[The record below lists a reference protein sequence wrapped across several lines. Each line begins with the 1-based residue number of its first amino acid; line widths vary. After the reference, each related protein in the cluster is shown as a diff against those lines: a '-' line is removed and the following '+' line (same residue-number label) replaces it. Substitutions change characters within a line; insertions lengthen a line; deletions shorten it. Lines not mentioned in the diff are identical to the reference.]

1 VSTGQK
7 ILVDKTTPK
16 YKLDASGNIFK
27 GPPITDTQTKEW
39 TTAGWVGSLDF
50 ASLVVAA
57 LEPAVPAGC
66 KALEYFRETA
76 SRNELD
82 SRLRA
87 AQLAGFS
94 DLVWAAVERLR
105 TERTAAEVQEKF
117 LTDGMGLLEYSD
129 LSTFF
134 GGLEAKVGA
143 PNPKIVDAM
152 AAEHTERDDSNVEL
166 VSSNHHV
173 KTTSAIEW
181 RFVVEPDRPPP
192 EGWPAEAKLLA
203 AKFRAPMPIADME
216 LRLTERNARLRKI
229 KEPSLILAE
238 GFGAR
243 LYTGPLFTK
252 VGLPTAR
259 TTPFPHNPAF
269 SSVAERCPEA
279 LWFGSTLSLV
289 PHSTMASCAASI
301 AACRFSELS
310 SRYCAWATS
319 TPRRCMRSTRR

>member
-1 VSTGQK
+1 M
-7 ILVDKTTPK
+7 DKTTPK

-27 GPPITDTQTKEW
+27 PSQTDTHTKECS
-39 TTAGWVGSLDF
+39 TDGWVGSLDF

-66 KALEYFRETA
+66 KALEYFRKTA
-76 SRNELD
+76 SRDELD

-152 AAEHTERDDSNVEL
+152 AAEHTDRDDSNVEL

-181 RFVVEPDRPPP
+181 RFVVEPDHPPP
-192 EGWPAEAKLLA
+192 EGWPAEAKPGA
-203 AKFRAPMPIADME
+203 RARAPMSIADME

-229 KEPSLILAE
+229 KEPPLILAE

-252 VGLPTAR
+252 VRMPTTR
-259 TTPFPHNPAF
+259 TTPFQTTPFPR
-269 SSVAERCPEA
+269 VAERCPQA
-279 LWFGSTLSLV
+279 LWFGPMLSLV
-289 PHSTMASCAASI
+289 PHSTMACCAASI
-301 AACRFSELS
+301 AACRFSERS

>member
-1 VSTGQK
+1 MSTGQK
-7 ILVDKTTPK
+7 ILVDKTKPK

-76 SRNELD
+76 SRDELD

-166 VSSNHHV
+166 VSSNHHI

-203 AKFRAPMPIADME
+203 AKFGDTLLVSGARAPMPIADME

-259 TTPFPHNPAF
+259 TTLFHTTLHFPQWLSA
-269 SSVAERCPEA
+269 A
-279 LWFGSTLSLV
+279 LKLCGLV
-289 PHSTMASCAASI
+289 RRS
-301 AACRFSELS
+301 LS
-310 SRYCAWATS
+310 SHTVQWRLA
-319 TPRRCMRSTRR
+319 RHR